1 MKLVLLLLKLFPWS
15 EDLAKR
21 HCEESVNVVEEKAK
35 EPCTCN
41 CEILK
46 ENLIDANKE
55 IAELKKKLQETQELM
70 AYYVLHRTPRPD
82 I

>member
-1 MKLVLLLLKLFPWS
+1 MIIGTPQTCFWHISLFQEIS
-15 EDLAKR
+15 RLDKD
-21 HCEESVNVVEEKAK
+21 VEEKAK
-35 EPCTCN
+35 EPCTCT

-82 I
+82 T